1 MNTDVPMN
9 VAFVNG
15 KYFFK
20 GLIAEVSEI
29 SRSYDRCIDG

>member
-9 VAFVNG
+9 VAFKDG

-29 SRSYDRCIDG
+29 SHSYDRWIDG